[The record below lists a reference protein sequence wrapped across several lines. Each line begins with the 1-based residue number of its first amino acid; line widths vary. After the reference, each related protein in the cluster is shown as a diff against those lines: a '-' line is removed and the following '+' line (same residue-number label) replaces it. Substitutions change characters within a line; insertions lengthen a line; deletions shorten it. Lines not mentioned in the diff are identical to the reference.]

1 MVHRPKWSRTM
12 QDNRGNLFTRND
24 TMLGVCEALGEDF
37 GFNPQY
43 LRALLA
49 VLLVPFPVQVIAA
62 YVTAGIVIAIARFV
76 FPVPRRAAATK
87 SVTLAAEQKR
97 IVDHKEVELAAAA

>member
-1 MVHRPKWSRTM
+1 M

-43 LRALLA
+43 LRAVLA
-49 VLLVPFPVQVIAA
+49 VLLVPFPVQVIAS

-76 FPVPRRAAATK
+76 FPVPRRAAAATP
-87 SVTLAAEQKR
+87 SVTLASERKQ